1 MRIKASALIKM
12 LEQAID
18 KFGDLPV
25 LGGNITDERPPSK
38 VIALDDDGGD
48 AESSGEKPVGL
59 YLEA

>member
-1 MRIKASALIKM
+1 MSIKASALIKM
-12 LEQAID
+12 LKQAID

-25 LGGNITDERPPSK
+25 LGGDFDSK
-38 VIALDDDGGD
+38 FPLKRAAALDEDGGD